1 MVASKDAKGKPPAK
15 PPGKG
20 GKDEKSTDESV
31 KLIIFHSKTFFLF
44 TSNLYFYY
52 FNIINE
58 NILIERKAALEEIV
72 KRFEKLATGKFG
84 NDKEL
89 GVTTLEKKGFIKNT
103 YEKADLGR
111 RGTDMFCRIRP

>member
-1 MVASKDAKGKPPAK
+1 M
-15 PPGKG
+15 
-20 GKDEKSTDESV
+20 
-31 KLIIFHSKTFFLF
+31 
-44 TSNLYFYY
+44 
-52 FNIINE
+52 
-58 NILIERKAALEEIV
+58 
-72 KRFEKLATGKFG
+72 EKLATGKFG

>member
-1 MVASKDAKGKPPAK
+1 LGSIFRSPS
-15 PPGKG
+15 
-20 GKDEKSTDESV
+20 E
-31 KLIIFHSKTFFLF
+31 LIFFII
-44 TSNLYFYY
+44 

-89 GVTTLEKKGFIKNT
+89 GVTTLEKKNKRVHKKYLREGRSGTKRYRYVLSNPSLSQEIKFSLV
-103 YEKADLGR
+103 KL
-111 RGTDMFCRIRP
+111 MIRLPQ